1 MIHAP
6 EAPAAGAGPS
16 RPRPKRGVAPLA
28 WLLGAAAVS
37 LGLWA
42 LIARGLAA
50 LL

>member
-6 EAPAAGAGPS
+6 EATAAGAGRS
-16 RPRPKRGVAPLA
+16 RRRTRRGVGPLA
-28 WLLGAAAVS
+28 WLLGAAVVS

-42 LIARGLAA
+42 LIARGVAA